1 MIRGVVGSGEVK
13 GEDSWSRR
21 ETESEE
27 GEESLSADPKP
38 GELPLA
44 REKVR

>member
-13 GEDSWSRR
+13 GEESRSRR
-21 ETESEE
+21 ETESEK
-27 GEESLSADPKP
+27 GVESLSGDPKP

-44 REKVR
+44 RVKVR